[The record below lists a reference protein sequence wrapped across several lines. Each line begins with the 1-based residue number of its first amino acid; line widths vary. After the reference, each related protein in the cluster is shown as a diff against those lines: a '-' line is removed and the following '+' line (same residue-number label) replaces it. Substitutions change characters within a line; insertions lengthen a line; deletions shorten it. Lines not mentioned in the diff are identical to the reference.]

1 MAKYIEFPVVMDGI
15 EVLQIFNTN
24 NISIVNTAGSK
35 QFCIYCGLI
44 RYTYTSYNVDEG
56 EQKNSHQ
63 WVEVINKAIL
73 TVSGPTLVSVVIPEG
88 YVLTN
93 PSIQQI

>member
-1 MAKYIEFPVVMDGI
+1 MAKYIEFPVLMDGI

-24 NISIVNTAGSK
+24 NISIVNINNSK
-35 QFCIYCGLI
+35 QFSIYCGLI
-44 RYTYTSYNVDEG
+44 KYTYTSYNKPADI
-56 EQKNSHQ
+56 EQNPHL
-63 WVEVINKAIL
+63 WVETINKAIL

-88 YVLTN
+88 YVLIN